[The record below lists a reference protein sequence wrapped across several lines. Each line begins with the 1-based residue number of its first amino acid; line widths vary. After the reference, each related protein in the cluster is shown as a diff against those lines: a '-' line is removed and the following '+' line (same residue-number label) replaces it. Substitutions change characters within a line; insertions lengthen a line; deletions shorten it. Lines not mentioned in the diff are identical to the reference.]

1 MILVTFFIWH
11 YTLGLSYALVCSVD
25 FVKGVFNYFSVFYL
39 LRTLFSPWHSIA
51 ERYGR
56 GFALGEYLMV
66 LLGNLVSRVL
76 GVIVRACF
84 IVFGVLATA
93 CAAMGAAGFLLFWLL
108 MPFAVAGFFIA
119 GLILLIPA

>member
-66 LLGNLVSRVL
+66 LLGNLVSRV
-76 GVIVRACF
+76 I
-84 IVFGVLATA
+84 ATA